1 MEKKQMLTGIFLIPT
16 LHMSISRDT
25 NAAIKAIVYQLGALN
40 CEPDNHAA
48 VIKYTGLL
56 SKETK
61 EVLDIEAKNYGH
73 NIAYIEAE
81 YETPF
86 ADCDT
91 FHIPTNEEMIIHL
104 ESVCPPI
111 ASGNGKLKLE
121 NENYFKEGKVNH
133 P

>member
-16 LHMSISRDT
+16 LHISTSRDA
-25 NAAIKAIVYQLGALN
+25 NAAVKATVHQLGALN
-40 CEPDNHAA
+40 CEPDDTAA

-61 EVLDIEAKNYGH
+61 EILDREAKNYGH
-73 NIAYIEAE
+73 DIAYIEAE

-91 FHIPTNEEMIIHL
+91 FHIPTDEEMIIHL
-104 ESVCPPI
+104 E
-111 ASGNGKLKLE
+111 KE
-121 NENYFKEGKVNH
+121 NKV
-133 P
+133 

>member
-16 LHMSISRDT
+16 LHYTDKNVKSAMYAVIH
-25 NAAIKAIVYQLGALN
+25 QLGVLN
-40 CEPDNHAA
+40 CEPDDTAA

-61 EVLDIEAKNYGH
+61 EILDKEAKNNGH
-73 NIAYIEAE
+73 HIAYIEAE

-91 FHIPTNEEMIIHL
+91 FHIPTDEEMIIHL
-104 ESVCPPI
+104 E
-111 ASGNGKLKLE
+111 KE
-121 NENYFKEGKVNH
+121 NKV
-133 P
+133 

>member
-16 LHMSISRDT
+16 LHISTSRDA
-25 NAAIKAIVYQLGALN
+25 NAAVKAIVHQLGALN
-40 CEPDNHAA
+40 CEPDNRAA

-61 EVLDIEAKNYGH
+61 EILDIEAKNYGH
-73 NIAYIEAE
+73 DVAYIEAE

-86 ADCDT
+86 CDCDT
-91 FHIPTNEEMIIHL
+91 FHIPTDDEMKEH
-104 ESVCPPI
+104 
-111 ASGNGKLKLE
+111 LKLE
-121 NENYFKEGKVNH
+121 EKVNH